1 MSIFHSNQYKI
12 KVGFAPTRRLV
23 SNKEEAKKQKIIIQN
38 KLRSWNVDFIN
49 LDWLNNEGF
58 LYNIADAYKIACKF
72 K

>member
-12 KVGFAPTRRLV
+12 KVGFASTRRLV

-49 LDWLNNEGF
+49 LD
-58 LYNIADAYKIACKF
+58 
-72 K
+72 